1 MNIFFC
7 NKATH
12 TVAFIKHQ
20 RFGSIPTYNK
30 GDHRLLYFIN

>member
-12 TVAFIKHQ
+12 TVAFNKGDH
-20 RFGSIPTYNK
+20 YNK